1 MIFILS
7 SFLNKGFISEYFK
20 QSVKIPVDNDLLH
33 MWVRGEIMKGELI
46 FNMSSLVD
54 ISSYPWEFFNLRN
67 LIIFLTSLVDNDL
80 SSVFGKGLL
89 KDYKN
94 SEWA

>member
-1 MIFILS
+1 
-7 SFLNKGFISEYFK
+7 LNKGFISEYFK
-20 QSVKIPVDNDLLH
+20 WSGNIPVDNDLLH

-46 FNMSSLVD
+46 SNTSSLVD
-54 ISSYPWEFFNLRN
+54 ISLYPWEFFNLRD

-89 KDYKN
+89 RDYKN